1 MIYPNMEIEK
11 GEKEPRPRISLY
23 LEKEVTHRIDDM
35 RLLMTFNGGNMDSI
49 PEFTDMIDALIVFAY
64 RFSYPELQEN
74 FLKKF
79 VSEKNS
85 DHEQSV
91 NEEEFSSYYEIFKEV
106 EALKYDI
113 QTGYEAK
120 LYNLKDPY
128 RDLIERSITNIKN
141 TTGLTVDYSTFIKK
155 SIDFVFGH
163 SASFLLKWA
172 FFKYIYIGGLYNLSP
187 ATSLKFAL
195 LNKNDYTF
203 KEITPLEIKQI
214 KLLNS
219 DSRIITELIKI
230 LREIKDQDSKKQF
243 DFLVDKFLRQ
253 KNSLK
258 SILWNF
264 NYVDAFFG
272 YVYSVIYLIGSFKS
286 IISFMEEIALTNKIN
301 DILSSTSKYEF
312 TDASKG
318 KMKMKKEADITGHLT
333 SFIKDLQRFHTIA
346 YSSLQFN
353 VTDIEDLNKI
363 ENELEKKA
371 NELFDKV

>member
-1 MIYPNMEIEK
+1 MEIEK

-106 EALKYDI
+106 EAPKYDI

>member
-1 MIYPNMEIEK
+1 MEN
-11 GEKEPRPRISLY
+11 EKEEKELKPRISLY
-23 LEKEVTHRIDDM
+23 LEKEKIREIDDM
-35 RLLMTFNGGNMDSI
+35 RLLMAFNGGNMDSI

-79 VSEKNS
+79 VSEKSS

-91 NEEEFSSYYEIFKEV
+91 NKEEFSSYYEIFKEV
-106 EALKYDI
+106 EAPKYDI

-128 RDLIERSITNIKN
+128 RDLIERSITSIKN
-141 TTGLTVDYSTFIKK
+141 TAGLTVDYSTFIKK

-163 SASFLLKWA
+163 SASFLLRWA

-219 DSRIITELIKI
+219 DSRIITELIRI
-230 LREIKDQDSKKQF
+230 LGEIKDQDSRKQF
-243 DFLVDKFLRQ
+243 DFLVDKFLKQ
-253 KNSLK
+253 KSSLK

-272 YVYSVIYLIGSFKS
+272 YVYSVIYIVGSFKN
-286 IISFMEEIALTNKIN
+286 IISFMEEIGLNDRIN
-301 DILSSTSKYEF
+301 DILRSESLYKF

-318 KMKMKKEADITGHLT
+318 KIKMKKEADITGHLT
-333 SFIKDLQRFHTIA
+333 SFIKDLQKFHSIA

-353 VTDIEDLNKI
+353 VTDIGDLNKI
-363 ENELEKKA
+363 VNELEKKA
-371 NELFDKV
+371 SELSDKA

>member
-1 MIYPNMEIEK
+1 MEN
-11 GEKEPRPRISLY
+11 EKEERELRPRISLY
-23 LEKEVTHRIDDM
+23 LEKEKIREIDDM
-35 RLLMTFNGGNMDSI
+35 RLLMVFNGGNMDSI
-49 PEFTDMIDALIVFAY
+49 PEFTDMIDALVVFAY

-106 EALKYDI
+106 EAPKYDI

-128 RDLIERSITNIKN
+128 RALIERSITSIKN
-141 TTGLTVDYSTFIKK
+141 TAGLTVDYSSFIKK
-155 SIDFVFGH
+155 SIDFVFES
-163 SASFLLKWA
+163 SASFLLKWD

-203 KEITPLEIKQI
+203 QEIAPLEIKQI

-219 DSRIITELIKI
+219 DSQIITELIRI
-230 LREIKDQDSKKQF
+230 LREIKDKDDKKQF
-243 DFLVDKFLRQ
+243 KFLLSKLLEQ
-253 KNSLK
+253 KDSLK

-272 YVYSVIYLIGSFKS
+272 YVYSLIYLVSSFKS
-286 IISFMEEIALTNKIN
+286 IIGFMEEIGLNDRIN
-301 DILSSTSKYEF
+301 DILSSESLYKF

-318 KMKMKKEADITGHLT
+318 KTKMKKEAKITWALT
-333 SFIKDLQRFHTIA
+333 EFIKDLQRFHTIA

-353 VTDIEDLNKI
+353 VTDIGDFNKI
-363 ENELEKKA
+363 VNELEKKA
-371 NELFDKV
+371 SELFDKA